1 MRTIKEI
8 IIHCSATPAG
18 RNFTVEDIDR
28 WHHEKGWDGCGYH
41 YVIHLDGSVHV
52 GRAVSKQG
60 AHCVGH
66 NKNSIGICYI
76 GGLQSGS
83 GKPMDTR
90 TEAQKDALRR
100 LVAELRAKYPKAT
113 VHGHCEFAA
122 KACPCFD
129 VKKEFGDGVDGGP
142 GMAGTA
148 APWTEWPERLRLGRR
163 GRNGMMLEA
172 LRRNRRERWL

>member
-1 MRTIKEI
+1 MRTIKEL

-28 WHHEKGWDGCGYH
+28 WHREKGWDGCGYH

-52 GRAVSKQG
+52 GRGVSKQG

-129 VKKEFGDGVDGGP
+129 VKKEFGG
-142 GMAGTA
+142 
-148 APWTEWPERLRLGRR
+148 E
-163 GRNGMMLEA
+163 
-172 LRRNRRERWL
+172 